1 MKLTL
6 PPLLGIDA
14 KFAKGSVKQ
23 LKEASRTLEAH
34 MTRFTLP
41 SAFGWMFET
50 DEGEVLYVF
59 QRLPVEAQLPSDG
72 ALLVGNIPEAAAEI
86 DLQTAKWI
94 PRNASVVVNSVAM
107 ALDSW
112 RNAFRYICEEEAGS
126 GKIGLRKPQIGALH
140 AIHAHWSTAS
150 SVATVVM
157 PTGIGKTETMLA
169 TLVTAR
175 CPRLLVLVP
184 TDALR
189 RQITE
194 KFYSLGI
201 LKHPDCVVLDQ
212 AAIRPVVGTLMKLP
226 STPDEVDEFFS
237 QCNVIVTTSALAG
250 LCSPNVQERM
260 AEQCSHLFIDEAHH
274 AEAPTWKQFKS
285 HFKARE
291 RPILQFTATPFREDG
306 LPLDG
311 KIVYVYPLRLAQRE
325 GYFRPIRFRNVFEFS
340 TPRADMEIAKAVV
353 EELRTDATGLHVA
366 MARVA
371 TKARAAQVFEI
382 YRSIGEYNPV
392 MLHSTMSTKEANA
405 SRSLLDSGQ
414 SRIVVCVDMLGEGF
428 DMPELKIAAFH
439 DLKKSLAIT
448 LQLAGRFTRTRADLG
463 DPVFIANTADV
474 NLREE
479 LRTLYSQDP
488 DWNLLLP
495 GLSEGAIDQEVE
507 AQEFLAGFVGQ
518 LDDIPLHEIHPSA
531 SMVVYRTRCVTWKPE
546 NYRKAFRGASKEE
559 RVYPILNATEHT
571 LVVLAPRRQGVPWT
585 DIASVESIVWELCIA
600 VWDKKRALLYIHG
613 STNTGT
619 YADFAKALCGDD
631 VSLVVAPE
639 VFRVMAGINRLML
652 MNVGLNEQIGRQI
665 RYTGR
670 MGPDVGAR
678 LSDATLGTSTKA
690 VLAGVGFSR
699 GEQTSIGAGKRGR
712 VWSNLRLRVSDFSE
726 WCKQAGEKIANDDI
740 DPEEVLKGTLIPR
753 MVMARPSAVAIG
765 VDWPVELIDFNESV
779 TAFSF
784 EYVSEVFMTHVG
796 IELVEYSATAPLI
809 IRIFTD
815 KKEVKVRLKF
825 VGSGATTDFAFVY
838 EGTNRAQIRR
848 GKTVDLCDFLT
859 EFPPT
864 IWFADGSRL
873 DGNMHTELRIDSTL
887 FSRDKLEVL
896 DWTDIDIK
904 KESQREER
912 RKDSVQYRTIEV
924 LKDRY
929 AYDVMVDDDG
939 AGEAADIVGITLDD
953 PIAPKLI
960 TVDLVHCK
968 YSGGSAAGARI
979 DDMYVVCGQAQR
991 SVMWLH
997 NKDRRTDLF
1006 VHLLKRESTRI
1017 DEGRPSRIEIGNRDR
1032 LALIRDISRTCA
1044 VTLRVFIVQPGLSKT
1059 KAAEHQLALLGVT
1072 EKFLTETYQLP
1083 LHVFCGDLVKAD

>member
-6 PPLLGIDA
+6 PPLLGIDI
-14 KFAKGSVKQ
+14 KFAKGSVRQ
-23 LKEASRTLEAH
+23 LTEASRTLEAQ
-34 MTRFTLP
+34 MMRFALP
-41 SAFGWMFET
+41 SALGWKFET
-50 DEGEVLYVF
+50 ALGEIIYLF
-59 QRLPVEAQLPSDG
+59 QRVPVEAEMPSDG
-72 ALLVGNIPEAAAEI
+72 AVLVGHVPEAAEEI
-86 DLQTAKWI
+86 DLRNAKWI
-94 PRNASVVVNSVAM
+94 PRKGSMEGNPVAE
-107 ALDSW
+107 ALNSW
-112 RNAFRYICEEEAGS
+112 RNAFKYISEDEAGF
-126 GKIGLRKPQIGALH
+126 GRIGLRKPQIGALH
-140 AIHAHWSTAS
+140 AIHAHWSTTS

-157 PTGIGKTETMLA
+157 PTGTGKTETMLA
-169 TLVTAR
+169 TLITAR

-189 RQITE
+189 RQIAE

-201 LKHPDCVVLDQ
+201 LKDPDCIVLDQ
-212 AAIRPVVGTLMKLP
+212 SAVRPVVGTLMKLP

-237 QCNVIVTTSALAG
+237 QCNVVVTTSALAG
-250 LCSPNVQERM
+250 FCSPDVQDRM

-274 AEAPTWKQFKS
+274 AEAPTWKRFKS
-285 HFKARE
+285 FFKVRE

-306 LPLDG
+306 QPLDG
-311 KIVYVYPLRLAQRE
+311 KIVYVYPLRMAQRE
-325 GYFRPIRFRNVFEFS
+325 GYFRSIRFRNVFEFS

-353 EELRTDATGLHVA
+353 DELRKDVTGLHVA

-371 TKARAAQVFEI
+371 TKARAAHVLEI
-382 YRSIGEYNPV
+382 YRNIGQYNPV
-392 MLHSTMSTKEANA
+392 MLHSTMSKKDANV
-405 SRSLLDSGQ
+405 SRSLLDCGR

-448 LQLAGRFTRTRADLG
+448 LQLAGRFTRARKDLG

-495 GLSEGAIDQEVE
+495 GLSEGAIGQEVE

-531 SMVVYRTRCVTWKPE
+531 SMVVYRTRCAMWKPE
-546 NYRKAFRGASKEE
+546 NFRKAFRGGSKDE
-559 RVYPILNATEHT
+559 RIYPILNASEHT
-571 LVVLAPRRQGVPWT
+571 LVVLAPRRHGVPWT

-600 VWDKKRALLYIHG
+600 VWDQPRALLYIHG

-619 YADFAKALCGDD
+619 YSDFAKALCGDD
-631 VSLVVAPE
+631 ASLVVAPE

-652 MNVGLNEQIGRQI
+652 TNVGLNEQIGRQI

-678 LSDATLGTSTKA
+678 LSEATLGTTTKA
-690 VLAGVGFSR
+690 VLAAVGFSR

-712 VWSNLRLRVSDFSE
+712 VWSNLRLRVGQFSE
-726 WCKQAGEKIANDDI
+726 WCKQAGEKIANEEI

-753 MVMARPSAVAIG
+753 MVMARPPSVAVG

-784 EYVSEVFMTHVG
+784 EYVSEVSMTHVG
-796 IELVEYSATAPLI
+796 IELVECSATAPLI

-815 KKEVKVRLKF
+815 NREVKVRLKF
-825 VGSGATTDFAFVY
+825 LGAGATADFAFVY
-838 EGTNRAQIRR
+838 EGSDRAQIRR

-873 DGNMHTELRIDSTL
+873 DGNMHTELRTGSTL
-887 FSRDKLEVL
+887 FPRDKLEVL

-924 LKDRY
+924 LKERY
-929 AYDVMVDDDG
+929 AYDVLFDDDG

-953 PIAPKLI
+953 PVAPKLI

-968 YSGGSAAGARI
+968 YSGGSTAGTRI

-1006 VHLLKRESTRI
+1006 VHLLKREATRI
-1017 DEGRPSRIEIGNRDR
+1017 DEGRPSRIEVGSRDR
-1032 LALIRDISRTCA
+1032 LALIRDISRTCS
-1044 VTLRVFIVQPGLSKT
+1044 VTLRVFIVQPGLSRT

-1072 EKFLTETYQLP
+1072 EKFLNETYQLP
-1083 LHVFCGDLVKAD
+1083 LHVFCGDIVKD

>member
-1 MKLTL
+1 
-6 PPLLGIDA
+6 
-14 KFAKGSVKQ
+14 
-23 LKEASRTLEAH
+23 

-41 SAFGWMFET
+41 SAHGWMFKT
-50 DEGEVLYVF
+50 GAGEIIYAF
-59 QRLPVEAQLPSDG
+59 QRLPVQSQMPSDG
-72 ALLVGNIPEAAAEI
+72 ISLLGNIPEAADEI
-86 DLQTAKWI
+86 DLQTAKWTH
-94 PRNASVVVNSVAM
+94 RNASIVGNLVAE

-112 RNAFRYICEEEAGS
+112 RNAFRYISEDEAGA
-126 GKIGLRKPQIGALH
+126 GKLGLRKPQIGALH

-157 PTGIGKTETMLA
+157 PTGTGKTETMLA

-189 RQITE
+189 RQIAE

-226 STPDEVDEFFS
+226 ATPDEVDEFFG

-250 LCSPNVQERM
+250 LCSPDVQERM
-260 AEQCSHLFIDEAHH
+260 AEQCSHLFVDEAHH

-285 HFKARE
+285 HFKVRE
-291 RPILQFTATPFREDG
+291 RSILQFTATPFREDG

-311 KIVYVYPLRLAQRE
+311 KIVYVYPLRMAQRE

-340 TPRADMEIAKAVV
+340 TARADMQIAKAAV
-353 EELRTDATGLHVA
+353 EELRADATGLHVA

-371 TKARAAQVFEI
+371 TKARAAQVLEI

-392 MLHSTMSTKEANA
+392 MLHSSMSAKEANA
-405 SRSLLDSGQ
+405 SRGSLNSGQ

-448 LQLAGRFTRTRADLG
+448 LQLAGRFTRAREDLG

-479 LRTLYSQDP
+479 LRILYSQDP

-507 AQEFLAGFVGQ
+507 AQEFLAGFIGQ

-531 SMVVYRTRCVTWKPE
+531 SMVVYRTRCAAWKPE
-546 NYRKAFRGASKEE
+546 NYRKAFRGGSKEE
-559 RVYPILNATEHT
+559 QIYPILNAAERT

-600 VWDKKRALLYIHG
+600 VWDQPRSLLYIHG

-619 YADFAKALCGDD
+619 YSDFAKALCGDD
-631 VSLVVAPE
+631 ASLVVAPE

-652 MNVGLNEQIGRQI
+652 TNVGLNEQIGRQI

-678 LSDATLGTSTKA
+678 LSEATLGTSTKA
-690 VLAGVGFSR
+690 VLAGIGFSR
-699 GEQTSIGAGKRGR
+699 GEQTSIGAGRRGR
-712 VWSNLRLRVSDFSE
+712 VWSNLRLRVSSFSE
-726 WCKQAGEKIANDDI
+726 WCKQAGEKIANDEI

-753 MVMARPSAVAIG
+753 MVMARPHAVAIG

-784 EYVSEVFMTHVG
+784 EHVSEVFMTHVG
-796 IELVEYSATAPLI
+796 IDLVEYSASSPLV
-809 IRIFTD
+809 IRIFTE
-815 KKEVKVRLKF
+815 KREVKVRLKF
-825 VGSGATTDFAFVY
+825 VGSGATADFVFVY
-838 EGTNRAQIRR
+838 EGTDRASIRR

-873 DGNMHTELRIDSTL
+873 DGNMHTELRTGSTL
-887 FSRDKLEVL
+887 FLRDKLEVL
-896 DWTDIDIK
+896 DWTGIDIK

-912 RKDSVQYRTIEV
+912 RKDSVQYRTIEI
-924 LKDRY
+924 LKNRY
-929 AYDVMVDDDG
+929 KYDVMIDDDG

-953 PIAPKLI
+953 PIAPRLI

-968 YSGGSAAGARI
+968 YSGGSTAGARI

-1006 VHLLKRESTRI
+1006 VHLLKRESMRI
-1017 DEGRPSRIEIGNRDR
+1017 DEGRPSRIEVGSRDS

-1044 VTLRVFIVQPGLSKT
+1044 VTLRVFIVQPGLSKSE
-1059 KAAEHQLALLGVT
+1059 AAEHQLALLGVT
-1072 EKFLTETYQLP
+1072 EKFLHETYQLP
-1083 LHVFCGDLVKAD
+1083 LHVFCGDIVQVQ

>member
-1 MKLTL
+1 
-6 PPLLGIDA
+6 
-14 KFAKGSVKQ
+14 
-23 LKEASRTLEAH
+23 

-41 SAFGWMFET
+41 SASGWMFKT
-50 DEGEVLYVF
+50 SADEVIYVF
-59 QRLPVEAQLPSDG
+59 QRLPVEAQIPSDG
-72 ALLVGNIPEAAAEI
+72 ISLVGSVLEAADEI
-86 DLQTAKWI
+86 NLQTAKWI
-94 PRNASVVVNSVAM
+94 PRNRPISGDFVTE
-107 ALDSW
+107 ALSSW
-112 RNAFRYICEEEAGS
+112 RNAFRYISEEEAGS
-126 GKIGLRKPQIGALH
+126 GKLGLRKPQIGALH
-140 AIHAHWSTAS
+140 AIHAHWSTTS

-157 PTGIGKTETMLA
+157 PTGTGKTETMLA
-169 TLVTAR
+169 ALVTAR

-189 RQITE
+189 RQIAE

-212 AAIRPVVGTLMKLP
+212 TAIRPVVGKLTKLP
-226 STPDEVDEFFS
+226 SSPDEVDEFFG
-237 QCNVIVTTSALAG
+237 QCNVVVTTSALAG
-250 LCSPNVQERM
+250 LCSPDVQDRM
-260 AEQCSHLFIDEAHH
+260 AELCSHLFIDEAHH
-274 AEAPTWKQFKS
+274 AEAPTWKEFKS
-285 HFKARE
+285 HFKVRE

-311 KIVYVYPLRLAQRE
+311 KIVYVYPLRMAQRE
-325 GYFRPIRFRNVFEFS
+325 GYFRPIRFRNVSEFS
-340 TPRADMEIAKAVV
+340 TGRADVEIAKAVV
-353 EELRTDATGLHVA
+353 QELQADATGLHVA

-371 TKARAAQVFEI
+371 TKARAAQVLEI
-382 YRSIGEYNPV
+382 YRNIGLYNPV
-392 MLHSTMSTKEANA
+392 MLHSAMSAKDANV
-405 SRSLLDSGQ
+405 SRILLDSRQ

-448 LQLAGRFTRTRADLG
+448 LQLAGRFTRSREDLG

-495 GLSEGAIDQEVE
+495 DLSEGAIDQEVE

-531 SMVVYRTRCVTWKPE
+531 SMVVYRTRCTTWSPE
-546 NYRKAFRGASKEE
+546 NYRKAFRGGSKEE
-559 RVYPILNATEHT
+559 RIYPILNAAEYT

-585 DIASVESIVWELCIA
+585 DIASVESVVWELCIA
-600 VWDKKRALLYIHG
+600 VWDRQRALLYIHG

-652 MNVGLNEQIGRQI
+652 TNVGLNEQIGRQI

-678 LSDATLGTSTKA
+678 LSEATLGTSTKA

-699 GEQTSIGAGKRGR
+699 GEQTSIGAGKHGR
-712 VWSNLRLRVSDFSE
+712 VWSNLRLRVSHFSD
-726 WCKQAGEKIANDDI
+726 WCKRAGEKIVDDDI

-753 MVMARPSAVAIG
+753 LVIARPSAVAIG

-784 EYVSEVFMTHVG
+784 EHVSEVFMTHVG
-796 IELVEYSATAPLI
+796 IELVECSATAPLI

-815 KKEVKVRLKF
+815 NREVKVRLKF
-825 VGSGATTDFAFVY
+825 VGSGSTADFAFVY
-838 EGTNRAQIRR
+838 EGTARALIRR

-859 EFPPT
+859 KFPPT

-873 DGNMHTELRIDSTL
+873 DGNMHTELRTGSTL
-887 FSRDKLEVL
+887 FPRDKLEVL
-896 DWTDIDIK
+896 DWTGVDIK
-904 KESQREER
+904 KESQRDER
-912 RKDSVQYRTIEV
+912 RKDSIQYRTIEILKNRYKYEV
-924 LKDRY
+924 LI
-929 AYDVMVDDDG
+929 DDDG
-939 AGEAADIVGITLDD
+939 AGEAADIVGINLDD

-968 YSGGSAAGARI
+968 YSGGDAAGARI

-1006 VHLLKRESTRI
+1006 VHLLKRESIRI
-1017 DEGRPSRIEIGNRDR
+1017 DEGRPSRIEVGSRDR
-1032 LALIRDISRTCA
+1032 LALVRDISRTCA

-1059 KAAEHQLALLGVT
+1059 AAAEHQLALLGVT
-1072 EKFLTETYQLP
+1072 EKFLSETYQLP
-1083 LHVFCGDLVKAD
+1083 LYVFCGDTVEMK